1 MKTHPEYSFYRYN
14 TEYKIWRTGSIS
26 SSPTHGRENSHNRQ
40 ILKLPMVPECT
51 WYSSCNICNYWIV
64 NKGQKIHSRSRC
76 FLTYLEALSVGLQRG
91 VPGQKSMLFGGALE
105 WKDLGIL
112 ELYHLE
118 RRNVSCI
125 SIILS
130 LFLLILCSV
139 CSNLPT
145 IRRPVKCK
153 FNFNANEL
161 SQHTYYNI
169 LAITATLRS
178 LHTTNLKTAFI
189 VFMDCT
195 QKT

>member
-1 MKTHPEYSFYRYN
+1 MF
-14 TEYKIWRTGSIS
+14 
-26 SSPTHGRENSHNRQ
+26 
-40 ILKLPMVPECT
+40 L
-51 WYSSCNICNYWIV
+51 NI
-64 NKGQKIHSRSRC
+64 SRSVVCR
-76 FLTYLEALSVGLQRG
+76 FAKGGPWPEVNAVW
-91 VPGQKSMLFGGALE
+91 GALE

-130 LFLLILCSV
+130 FFLLILCSV

-145 IRRPVKCK
+145 ISRPVKCK

-195 QKT
+195 QKNIKEFITDAA